1 MGWTYSILENKNH
14 SRGAWFVKLKG
25 RWGSLRYEEVDVK
38 LFKLNI
44 KTKECEIVDCR
55 DLLAPDIMY

>member
-1 MGWTYSILENKNH
+1 M
-14 SRGAWFVKLKG
+14 KLKG